1 MNVSIG
7 RMNKKIIRKNSTLS
21 TYLKNEKKD
30 RLKTVKGGVPI
41 NQSMPIN
48 TAIMAVSVIK

>member
-7 RMNKKIIRKNSTLS
+7 RMNKKITRKNSTLS

-30 RLKTVKGGVPI
+30 RLKMVKGGVPI

-48 TAIMAVSVIK
+48 RAIIAVSVIR